1 MIFGRRKKSQGAE
14 KAKPATIRAA
24 LREEETSP
32 TSPAQEET
40 TESSAAPEQQ
50 SATAPAPQ
58 ESVPQDSAAA
68 GSETGGA
75 SDSASDGATE
85 DNSEDASERI
95 EGGGPYDVTEVETT
109 KGYIDFGAVLVPAGK
124 EQKVRLDIDQKTKRV
139 VALTISVGQASIQI
153 QPFSAPKSG
162 GTWDEVR
169 EQIQDSVVRQKGRI
183 KQLDG
188 RFGKELA
195 ARVPTTL
202 KDGRAGWRVAR
213 FIGFEGNRWF
223 LRGVVGGR
231 GAIDP
236 QAARDVE
243 DLFSRLVVVRGDDPL
258 PPRELLAAAA
268 ARRRTPGGAA
278 AEPGAASGRRTR
290 AESRR
295 CRGRQWRRGPERRPC
310 QRCPTAAAEVGRRRS
325 GRLRGAAAGLIS
337 LADEAATGGRGTA
350 DEDQGT
356 THRGGAGGCDD

>member
-58 ESVPQDSAAA
+58 ESVPQESVPQDSAAA

-75 SDSASDGATE
+75 SDSAPDGASE

-258 PPRELLAAAA
+258 PPRELLPLRPPEGARRVVLPRNPAQRRDAAPGPNPGAAAVGSGEGDQSG
-268 ARRRTPGGAA
+268 ARANGVRPQQRRSAGGAA
-278 AEPGAASGRRTR
+278 AGSE
-290 AESRR
+290 
-295 CRGRQWRRGPERRPC
+295 GP
-310 QRCPTAAAEVGRRRS
+310 QQA
-325 GRLRGAAAGLIS
+325 
-337 LADEAATGGRGTA
+337 
-350 DEDQGT
+350 
-356 THRGGAGGCDD
+356 